1 MTVSTIPSPLLFC
14 ILISK
19 SLLWCINSGGRVL
32 EEAQVRA
39 KCNLLQKQRP
49 EKSLVTTS
57 LCSQSAVHKA
67 HWKNSLQRM
76 TIRSLK
82 NMSWEITCCI
92 ELDKHI
98 NMSIYCKTFFKTE
111 LCPDIGDK
119 ISCKNFKSNNPFY
132 SFPMIF
138 LEHTD
143 QKLYISA
150 LSSILIQ
157 VTNNV

>member
-1 MTVSTIPSPLLFC
+1 ML
-14 ILISK
+14 
-19 SLLWCINSGGRVL
+19 
-32 EEAQVRA
+32 
-39 KCNLLQKQRP
+39 
-49 EKSLVTTS
+49 
-57 LCSQSAVHKA
+57 
-67 HWKNSLQRM
+67 
-76 TIRSLK
+76 
-82 NMSWEITCCI
+82 WEITCCI

-98 NMSIYCKTFFKTE
+98 NMSMYCKTFFKME

-132 SFPMIF
+132 SFPMTF
-138 LEHTD
+138 LEHTG